1 MPLAIV
7 LRYLIRWRSMSRAWV
22 INHPAHAKLLA
33 PIIESLGQSDDL
45 IIAVKRKE
53 VQNMLADQMNPI
65 KISRIIWVP
74 RLIGFFRWMKLVWR
88 IVLAKKHLRNIQ
100 SVVSIGAPIEI
111 LFGPRSAKR
120 IYITDTEPNLTAHR
134 LARKKATDIVIPQHF
149 KDELAPIL
157 FDTKATIH
165 RLNGLHGHI
174 HLNPGTL
181 RKKPNTPY
189 KILARKIRGNGS
201 HDRNEWVPI
210 SDKIFTGFEVI
221 SVDEDSEIT
230 SPWELDKLIAAS
242 DGVITQSVTLA
253 SEACL
258 LGIPTLLFS
267 KAQRGFLDVLERE
280 DYPLL
285 RVHHSI
291 QEVPDKFIEMM
302 NDVEKT
308 HSIQWPNTRE
318 ELLKIL

>member
-1 MPLAIV
+1 MFAKFSERGDLSFYALAQDKKDILNYFKSKPVSLKIPEENKDLDFGIRVVTGNDDSVRASIISFAEMAMP
-7 LRYLIRWRSMSRAWV
+7 
-22 INHPAHAKLLA
+22 NLLA

-53 VQNMLADQMNPI
+53 VQNMLENQMNPI

-74 RLIGFFRWMKLVWR
+74 RLIGFLRWMKVVRR
-88 IVLAKKHLRNIQ
+88 IILAKKHLRNIQ

-111 LFGPRSAKR
+111 LFGPRSARR
-120 IYITDTEPNLTAHR
+120 IYITDTEPNLAAHR

-174 HLNPGTL
+174 HLNPSTL

-189 KILARKIRGNGS
+189 KVLARKIRGNGG

-210 SDKIFTGFEVI
+210 SDKIFTGLEVI
-221 SVDEDSEIT
+221 SVDLVS
-230 SPWELDKLIAAS
+230 
-242 DGVITQSVTLA
+242 
-253 SEACL
+253 
-258 LGIPTLLFS
+258 
-267 KAQRGFLDVLERE
+267 FLYR
-280 DYPLL
+280 
-285 RVHHSI
+285 
-291 QEVPDKFIEMM
+291 
-302 NDVEKT
+302 
-308 HSIQWPNTRE
+308 
-318 ELLKIL
+318 

>member
-1 MPLAIV
+1 
-7 LRYLIRWRSMSRAWV
+7 MSRAWV

-33 PIIESLGQSDDL
+33 PMIESLGQSDDL

-65 KISRIIWVP
+65 KISRVIWVP

-88 IVLAKKHLRNIQ
+88 IVLVKKHLRNTQ

-111 LFGPRSAKR
+111 LFGPRSARR

-181 RKKPNTPY
+181 RKKSNTPY
-189 KILARKIRGNGS
+189 KILARKIRGNGG
-201 HDRNEWVPI
+201 HDRNELVPI

-221 SVDEDSEIT
+221 SVDEDSEIA

-253 SEACL
+253 SEASL
-258 LGIPTLLFS
+258 LGIPTLLIS
-267 KAQRGFLDVLERE
+267 KAQRGFLDLLERE

-302 NDVEKT
+302 NDVKKP